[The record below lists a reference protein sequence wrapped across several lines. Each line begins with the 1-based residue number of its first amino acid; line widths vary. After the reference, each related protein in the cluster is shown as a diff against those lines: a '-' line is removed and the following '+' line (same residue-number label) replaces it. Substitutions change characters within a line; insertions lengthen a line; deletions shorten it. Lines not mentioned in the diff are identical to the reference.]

1 MSDFET
7 IGFIGVGV
15 MGEPMCRNLAQKGDL
30 PVVANDPNPEPLDR
44 LGAAGVEALPSAADV
59 AARAD
64 LVFLSLPSGAEV
76 SAVAESLLANP
87 RAGQVVVDTSTTPVK
102 LTRDL
107 AARFREAGIAFAD
120 APIARTRAA
129 AEAGTLSVMVGA
141 DRALFD
147 RIEPF
152 IRCYASDITLCGDV
166 GAGQVVKIMN
176 NMVLFQTVVALSEAL
191 AVGRRA
197 GVDGERLFDTLT
209 KGSADSFA
217 LRNHGMKALLP
228 GEFPLHAFSTR
239 YALKDL
245 ACALE
250 LAEDVGLKLQ
260 GAELA
265 RALLTETVEQGH
277 GDEYFP
283 AVITTIER

>member
-228 GEFPLHAFSTR
+228 GEFPLRAFSTR

>member
-1 MSDFET
+1 MT
-7 IGFIGVGV
+7 ACIGFIGVGV
-15 MGEPMCRNLAQKGDL
+15 MGEPMCRNLATKSGL

-44 LGAAGVEALPSAADV
+44 LAAAGVEAVSSV
-59 AARAD
+59 AEIGGRAD
-64 LVFLSLPSGAEV
+64 LIFLSLPSGVEV
-76 SAVAESLLANP
+76 SAVAEVLLAQP
-87 RAGQVVVDTSTTPVK
+87 RAGQTVVDTSTSPVK

-107 AARFREAGIAFAD
+107 ATRFNDAGIAYAD

-141 DRALFD
+141 DEALFAK
-147 RIEPF
+147 IEPF
-152 IRCYASDITLCGDV
+152 IRCFAEEVTRCGDV

-197 GVDGERLFDTLT
+197 GVDGERLFETLT

-217 LRNHGMKALLP
+217 LRNHGMKAMLP
-228 GEFPLHAFSTR
+228 GEFPLRAFSNR

-250 LAEDVGLKLQ
+250 LAEDVGLELQ

-283 AVITTIER
+283 AVITTIDR